1 MKFEYTINPSKT
13 WGCIKGRQTDRNTD
27 EGKMTHY
34 KTRKTEMNGRIKW
47 LQLWCFILRFG

>member
-13 WGCIKGRQTDRNTD
+13 WGCIKGRQTDRQTD

-47 LQLWCFILRFG
+47 LQL